1 MSETKSAVLLPFK
14 LETLCSLLGAPV
26 RWFLIRELC
35 KGEALPLGELARRIG
50 CDPSLTSKHLAVLK
64 KHGVVAIYYG
74 QLYRIAP
81 AFQPRP
87 GAATLDLG
95 HCILKLDTPL

>member
-14 LETLCSLLGAPV
+14 LETLCTLLGAPV
-26 RWFLIRELC
+26 RWELIRELC
-35 KGEALPLGELARRIG
+35 KGEALPVGELARRVG
-50 CDPSLTSKHLAVLK
+50 CSSTLTSKHLAVLK
-64 KHGVVAIYYG
+64 KFGVVVIYYG

-81 AFQPRP
+81 AFQPKP
-87 GAATLDLG
+87 GETTLDLG